1 MSKLRATLAV
11 LLPAAALAAL
21 LAWAWNRGQPV
32 ALPEVA
38 GARVPCVSYAPFHR
52 PGQTPFDPT
61 LVIPRE
67 QIVADLTQ
75 LRDFTG
81 CVRTYG
87 LDHGLHQVPGVARE
101 LGLRV
106 LLGLW
111 IGRDAAANE
120 AQLRRG
126 LALAREYRDTID
138 LLIVGNEVLLRR
150 EQSPEQMA
158 AILARARRESPV
170 PIAYADVW
178 EFWLRHRAAL
188 QPQVDVV
195 AAHILPYW
203 EDEPVGIG
211 AAVDHVYSIARQ
223 LRSVFGDTPVYVGET
238 GWPAA
243 GRQRGPAQPGEL
255 EQARFVRELLA
266 RHAAEPLDF
275 NLIEAYDQPWK
286 RALEGAMGGHWG
298 VFDADGGARVHLT
311 GPVAADPHWMRI
323 PLAAALG
330 ALLGAALAFA
340 PAARGRRAAALA
352 ALVIAG
358 GLIGALALLKG
369 EALLLWSRNGWELA
383 LGVVTA
389 AVATACGVAAAWRLA
404 VGNACSATRPSAVDA
419 WRQPTPYGQPP
430 TADNIDDHGDPT
442 TEARRSRASGNP
454 VAFTSAAGFPL
465 ARERQD
471 LPQVLGAEA
480 RPRASE
486 VFLASTQLAWLF
498 IAAMLALGLVF
509 DARYRPLDWPLL
521 AGPAVLLL
529 ALALRGE
536 RLAAGAREER
546 VLALVCVVCAPL
558 IVLNEG
564 LANTEALLTAA
575 ALAALAVA
583 TLPRQAEASARRTS
597 TSAPSSAAGAPSA
610 AE

>member
-61 LVIPRE
+61 LVVPRE
-67 QIVADLTQ
+67 QIVADLTR

-106 LLGLW
+106 QLGVW
-111 IGRDAAANE
+111 IGRDPVANE

-150 EQSPEQMA
+150 EQSPEQLA
-158 AILARARRESPV
+158 AILAGARRESPV

-211 AAVDHVYSIARQ
+211 AAVEHVYSIARQ
-223 LRSVFGDTPVYVGET
+223 LRAAFGDTPVYVGET

-243 GRQRGPAQPGEL
+243 GRQRGPARPGEL

-266 RHAAEPLDF
+266 RHAVEPLDF

-311 GPVAADPHWMRI
+311 GPVAADAQWTRV

-330 ALLGAALAFA
+330 ALLAAAAAFA
-340 PAARGRRAAALA
+340 PAARGRRAAAVVALA
-352 ALVIAG
+352 VSG

-369 EALLLWSRNGWELA
+369 EALLLWSRNGVELA
-383 LGVVTA
+383 LGAVTA
-389 AVATACGVAAAWRLA
+389 GLGALCSAAAAWRLA
-404 VGNACSATRPSAVDA
+404 VPDAYSATRPGAVDA
-419 WRQPTPYGQPP
+419 WGAHGQR
-430 TADNIDDHGDPT
+430 TTDN
-442 TEARRSRASGNP
+442 RL
-454 VAFTSAAGFPL
+454 SAL
-465 ARERQD
+465 
-471 LPQVLGAEA
+471 
-480 RPRASE
+480 
-486 VFLASTQLAWLF
+486 VFLAWLF

-509 DARYRPLDWPLL
+509 DARYRPLDWPQL
-521 AGPAVLLL
+521 AGPSVLLL
-529 ALALRGE
+529 ALAVRGE
-536 RLAAGAREER
+536 RLATGAKEER
-546 VLALVCVVCAPL
+546 VLAAVCAAGAPL
-558 IVLNEG
+558 IVLHEG

-575 ALAALAVA
+575 TLAALAVA
-583 TLPRQAEASARRTS
+583 TLPRQAEDSARRTN